1 MQKKVLTESDLAGVR
16 ARSRIYIPPETIVT
30 PSARDAA
37 AERHIEIIR
46 LPERA
51 RETIALGA
59 DHAGFLL
66 KEEVKKLLVELGY
79 DFHDFGTYDDR
90 PVDYP
95 DIAYTVAAA
104 VSRGEYGRG
113 IILDGAG
120 IGSAIVANKLPGV
133 RAAPCYDAATAR
145 NSREHNDA
153 NILTLGARMIDPIKL
168 REIVPVWLSSAL
180 TEERHRRRVEKILD
194 IERKHLRGESR

>member
-16 ARSRIYIPPETIVT
+16 SRSRIYIPPETIVT

-46 LPERA
+46 LPARA

-59 DHAGFLL
+59 DHAGFSL

-95 DIAYTVAAA
+95 DIAYKVAAA

-153 NILTLGARMIDPIKL
+153 NILTLGARLIDPIKL
-168 REIVPVWLSSAL
+168 REIIPVWLSSTL